1 MQVLYADSICSSLK
15 KKLIAIATATCHG
28 IYAASDVQS
37 MVCVGRSVCVYDVAA
52 AVPAILLLL

>member
-37 MVCVGRSVCVYDVAA
+37 IVCVGRSVCVYDVAA
-52 AVPAILLLL
+52 VVSAILLLL